1 MNTSSSTFNIEE
13 IHDSACRLGL
23 KSSPTQER
31 KTTSQEFASELQK
44 FETRNKKE
52 KTLSLG
58 RLRDVG
64 EEEGISLR
72 TVLIRNNSFPS
83 PLETKPA

>member
-1 MNTSSSTFNIEE
+1 ME

-31 KTTSQEFASELQK
+31 MTISQEFASELQK

-52 KTLSLG
+52 KTLSIG
-58 RLRDVG
+58 RNWVVG
-64 EEEGISLR
+64 GRRRGQFKNCI
-72 TVLIRNNSFPS
+72 N
-83 PLETKPA
+83 KKQ